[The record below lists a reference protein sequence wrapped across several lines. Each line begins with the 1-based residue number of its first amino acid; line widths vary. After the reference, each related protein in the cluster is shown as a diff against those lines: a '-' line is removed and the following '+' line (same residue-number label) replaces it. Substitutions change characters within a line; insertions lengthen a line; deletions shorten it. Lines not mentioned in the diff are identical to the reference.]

1 MRSAEIVRETLE
13 TRVEVKVAL
22 EGSGEARVDT
32 GIGFLNH
39 LVETLLYYAGVKAEV
54 LVEEKRR
61 VDDHHVAEDLA
72 LALGEALR
80 RAAGDKVAR
89 YGYAVVPMDECLVL
103 AALDYSGRPGAY
115 VELPFTR
122 SEVGGLAL
130 ENVEHFIT
138 SLASTL
144 KATIHVKALRAGNNH
159 HLAEAAFK
167 ALGMALGRAL
177 APAGR
182 IVSTKGV
189 L

>member
-1 MRSAEIVRETLE
+1 MRSAEVVRETLE
-13 TRVEVKVAL
+13 TRVEVRVVL
-22 EGSGEARVDT
+22 GGPGGARVDT
-32 GIGFLNH
+32 GIGFLDH
-39 LVETLLYYAGVKAEV
+39 LVETLLYYAGVEAEAR
-54 LVEEKRR
+54 VEERRR

-80 RAAGDKVAR
+80 RAAGDRVAR
-89 YGYAVVPMDECLVL
+89 YGSAVVPMDECLVL
-103 AALDYSGRPGAY
+103 AAVDYSGRPGAY

-122 SEVGGLAL
+122 SELGGLAL
-130 ENVEHFIT
+130 ENVEHFIS

-144 KATIHVKALRAGNNH
+144 RATIHVKALRAGNNH

-167 ALGMALGRAL
+167 ALGMALGQAL
-177 APAGR
+177 APAGG